1 MCVCVCVIS
10 VIEELMLQNNAMIEY
25 ALSDPLKRNLLVIFD
40 FSTLFYSLFFKR
52 LSLRLQDLDL

>member
-1 MCVCVCVIS
+1 VIS